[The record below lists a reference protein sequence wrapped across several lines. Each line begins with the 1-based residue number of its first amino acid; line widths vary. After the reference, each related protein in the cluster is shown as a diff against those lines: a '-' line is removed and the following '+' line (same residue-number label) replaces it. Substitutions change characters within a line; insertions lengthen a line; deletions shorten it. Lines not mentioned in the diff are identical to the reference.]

1 MWSEEGRN
9 FTFFDGCFIF
19 TATPEKSFKYLKS
32 LYNILNTDDVQM
44 KEKTEFLCV
53 RLSNIHLGHYCN
65 DMILGK
71 GYLMAFRHKESLPR
85 INSHVAS
92 R

>member
-19 TATPEKSFKYLKS
+19 MATPEKSFKYLKS

-44 KEKTEFLCV
+44 KEKTEFLSV
-53 RLSNIHLGHYCN
+53 LDFQTST
-65 DMILGK
+65 
-71 GYLMAFRHKESLPR
+71 
-85 INSHVAS
+85 
-92 R
+92 